1 MIFWSTCWFRYQLVV
16 PLNCNDSCDGGDHDD
31 CGDNNE
37 KAKMTSRWTLR
48 SGSGKKDGSTRQSL
62 ELCQSGGDPFAFASI
77 GVFCLWLPPC
87 LLRFL
92 GRDGYVYQTAW
103 CCCQLDPLGAP
114 MIRWRF
120 TINIP
125 GLGTQFL
132 LSVIGGGPTG
142 WSSFLLLKT
151 KSKEFLTKSKEF
163 PQFYLHKFQKNS
175 FQVTFLQSL
184 PSSCCLL
191 LGLPSSCECP
201 QPSLPN
207 KVTLI
212 TITIVIIVIIVTIV
226 IFQAVVNLH
235 NLHLPKRS
243 PPKVK
248 RRAVREMCCN
258 FDHRNRF
265 MFNYLRG
272 CESQLVTFQR
282 LSES

>member
-1 MIFWSTCWFRYQLVV
+1 MIVV
-16 PLNCNDSCDGGDHDD
+16 MVATTTIVVTIMKKLKWHPGELYARAR
-31 CGDNNE
+31 E
-37 KAKMTSRWTLR
+37 KKMVRRDSRWNFVSQVGTLLLLLALEFFACDCLLA
-48 SGSGKKDGSTRQSL
+48 SYDFLAVMVTFIKLLDVVANLTRWVPRWSVEDLQLIFQDWELNSSFPSL
-62 ELCQSGGDPFAFASI
+62 EADPQ
-77 GVFCLWLPPC
+77 VDHLFCSSKLKVKSSWRKR
-87 LLRFL
+87 LLF
-92 GRDGYVYQTAW
+92 
-103 CCCQLDPLGAP
+103 
-114 MIRWRF
+114 
-120 TINIP
+120 N
-125 GLGTQFL
+125 
-132 LSVIGGGPTG
+132 
-142 WSSFLLLKT
+142 
-151 KSKEFLTKSKEF
+151 